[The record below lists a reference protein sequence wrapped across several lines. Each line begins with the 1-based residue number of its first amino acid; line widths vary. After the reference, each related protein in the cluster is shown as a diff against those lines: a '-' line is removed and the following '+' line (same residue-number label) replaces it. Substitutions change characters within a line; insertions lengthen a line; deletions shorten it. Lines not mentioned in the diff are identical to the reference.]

1 MANYTIDRR
10 DLDFVLFEQFDLA
23 GVITRDKYKDFDREQ
38 LTGIFDAAETMA
50 REVLGPTFAI
60 ADREGCKLVDGQ
72 VVVPKIYESAFK
84 QLAEGGWIALNRSQE
99 LGGMGLPIPL
109 AAAITEMQIGAA
121 ASIGFYSGL
130 TVAAGH
136 LLETFA
142 KPELKNLLVPKLYA
156 GEWCGTMCL
165 TEPHAGTA
173 VGDLKTKAIP
183 KSGDRYNIKGNKIFI
198 SAGDHQ
204 LTKNIVHLVLAR
216 VEGDPQGTKGISLF
230 AVPKFRFDAT
240 GKIGERNDVTVTGIE
255 HKMGINGS
263 ATCALSFGE
272 ADNCEG
278 ILIGERCQGIV
289 YMFQMMNEARLACGI
304 QGVAMGNFAYQL
316 ALAYARDRVQGAK
329 VTDRTANPKQ
339 VKIIE
344 HPDVRRNLMLSKAMG
359 EGIRALLLQAFFY
372 AEHAESAPTPEE
384 RQKNHDLL
392 ELITPVAKAYATD
405 VGFKMTELAIQIHGG
420 YGYIKEYGVEQ
431 VMRDIKIASI
441 YEGTNGVQALD
452 LVGRKMRMKDGALV
466 MNWLTEINQFIETHK
481 AHAVLGP
488 DVAAL
493 EKAKNALAETAMAFA
508 NQSASDPAVALLG
521 ATPFLE
527 MFGHV
532 EVARLLIHQA
542 VVASGKLQPL
552 KPAGAADSWVRETD
566 EGSDARFYDN
576 KLKTAHFFANT
587 MLPHVIASAKSIQA
601 GDRSALDVHF

>member
-1 MANYTIDRR
+1 MANYSIDRR
-10 DLDFVLFEQFDLA
+10 DLEFLLFEQFDLET
-23 GVITRDKYKDFDREQ
+23 VLKRDRYKELGRQEVD
-38 LTGIFDAAETMA
+38 GIVDAAQA
-50 REVLGPTFAI
+50 LAIEVLGPTFAA

-72 VVVPKIYESAFK
+72 VIVPKVYESAFK
-84 QLAEGGWIALNRSQE
+84 QLAEGGWIALNRSQD

-136 LLETFA
+136 LLENFA
-142 KPELKNLLVPKLYA
+142 KPELKNLVVPKLYA
-156 GEWCGTMCL
+156 GEWGGTMCL

-173 VGDLKTKAIP
+173 VGDLKTKAVP
-183 KSGDRYNIKGNKIFI
+183 KGGDRYNIKGNKIFI

-216 VEGDPQGTKGISLF
+216 VEGDPAGTKGISLF

-240 GKIGERNDVTVTGIE
+240 GKVGERNDVTVTGIE

-304 QGVAMGNFAYQL
+304 QGVAMGNYAYQL

-329 VTDRTANPKQ
+329 VTDRTANPRQ

-344 HPDVRRNLMLSKAMG
+344 HPDVRRNLMLCKSMG
-359 EGIRALLLQAFFY
+359 EGIRALLMQAFFY
-372 AEHAESAPTPEE
+372 AEQAETAPTPEE

-431 VMRDIKIASI
+431 ILRDIKIASI
-441 YEGTNGVQALD
+441 YEGTNGIQALD

-466 MNWLTEINQFIETHK
+466 MNWLMEINQFIEANKSHPVVG
-481 AHAVLGP
+481 A

-493 EKAKNALAETAMAFA
+493 DKAKNALAETAMAFA
-508 NQSASDPAVALLG
+508 TQSASNPDLALLG

-542 VVASGKLQPL
+542 IVASTKLQAV
-552 KPAGAADSWVRETD
+552 KPANAADTWVND
-566 EGSDARFYDN
+566 SAEGSDARFYDN
-576 KLKTAHFFANT
+576 KLKVAHFFANT
-587 MLPHVIASAKSIQA
+587 MLPHVIASAKSVQA

>member
-1 MANYTIDRR
+1 MVNYLIDRR
-10 DLDFVLFEQFDLA
+10 DLDFVLYEQFDLEN
-23 GVITRDKYKDFDREQ
+23 VITRERYKDFGRTE
-38 LTGIFDAAETMA
+38 LNGIVDAAETMA
-50 REVLGPTFAI
+50 REVLAPTFAI
-60 ADREGCKLVDGQ
+60 ADREGCRLVDGQ
-72 VVVPKIYESAFK
+72 VYVPKIYEDAFK

-99 LGGMGLPIPL
+99 MGGMGLPIPL
-109 AAAITEMQIGAA
+109 AVAITEMQIGAA

-136 LLETFA
+136 LIETFA
-142 KPELKNLLVPKLYA
+142 KAELKNLVVPKLYA

-165 TEPHAGTA
+165 TESHAGTA
-173 VGDLKTKAIP
+173 VGDIKSKAVH
-183 KSGDRYNIKGNKIFI
+183 KSGDRYSIKGNKIFI

-204 LTKNIVHLVLAR
+204 LAKNIIHLVLAR
-216 VEGDPQGTKGISLF
+216 AEGDPAGTKGISLF
-230 AVPKFRFDAT
+230 AVPKYRFDAA
-240 GKIGERNDVTVTGIE
+240 GNVGERNDVTVTGIE

-263 ATCALSFGE
+263 STCALSFGE
-272 ADNCEG
+272 AGDCEG

-289 YMFQMMNEARLACGI
+289 YMFQMMNEARLACGV

-316 ALAYARDRVQGAK
+316 ALAYARERVQGAK
-329 VTDRTANPKQ
+329 VTDRSANPRQ

-344 HPDVRRNLMLSKAMG
+344 HPDVRRNLMLCKAYG
-359 EGIRALLLQAFFY
+359 EGIRALLLQATFY
-372 AEHAESAPTPEE
+372 AEHAETAPTPEE

-405 VGFKMTELAIQIHGG
+405 IGFKMAELAIQVHGG
-420 YGYIKEYGVEQ
+420 NGYIKDYGVEQ
-431 VMRDIKIASI
+431 IMRDIKIASI

-466 MNWLTEINQFIETHK
+466 MNWLMEVNQFIETHK
-481 AHAVLGP
+481 SHAVVGA
-488 DVAAL
+488 DVAML
-493 EKAKNALAETAMAFA
+493 EKAKNSLAETAMAFA
-508 NQSASDPAVALLG
+508 AQSASDPDVALLG

-542 VVASGKLQPL
+542 IVASAKLQAA
-552 KPAGAADSWVRETD
+552 KPAGAGENWVRETN

-576 KLKTAHFFANT
+576 KLKTAHFFANAV
-587 MLPHVIASAKSIQA
+587 LPHVTASAKSIQA
-601 GDRSALDVHF
+601 GDRSALDAHF